1 MSLAQ
6 IQFSTP
12 FGPMFAV
19 ASENGLRSLYSFE
32 KEIPAPNAGSAQAKI
47 LSQLVDQMEQYFSG
61 NLTQFEVPLDPV
73 GTEFQKKVWRQLSL
87 IPYGQTISYLQL
99 AKNIG
104 NLKASRAVGS
114 ANGKNPLWVVVPCH
128 RVITSSGALG
138 GYAGGLHMK
147 SFLLDLENA
156 SLSKNAKF

>member
-6 IQFSTP
+6 IQFPTP

-19 ASENGLRSLYSFE
+19 ASEKGLRSLYSFE
-32 KEIPAPNAGSAQAKI
+32 KEIPPPAAGSAQDQI
-47 LSQLVDQMEQYFSG
+47 LTQLKRQMQKYFLG
-61 NLTQFEVPLDPV
+61 ELTQFDLPLDPE
-73 GTEFQKKVWRQLSL
+73 GTDFQKKVWRQLSL
-87 IPYGQTISYLQL
+87 IPYGKTISYLQL

-104 NLKASRAVGS
+104 NVKASRAVGS

-128 RVITSSGALG
+128 RVITSSGTLG

-156 SLSKNAKF
+156 RFST